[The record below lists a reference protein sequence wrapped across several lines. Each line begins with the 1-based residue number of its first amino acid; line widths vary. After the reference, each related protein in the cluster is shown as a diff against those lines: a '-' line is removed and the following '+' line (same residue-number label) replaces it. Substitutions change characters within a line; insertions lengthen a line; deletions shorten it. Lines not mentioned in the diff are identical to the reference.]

1 MPDFSPAPR
10 HRRDGHP
17 VLALTG
23 VIGVTAV
30 AGLGVVLAV
39 LPARDPAPSAARSV
53 AAGMSTAATS
63 ARPAPGFPS
72 AGPFFPSATASRE
85 PASERPETEP
95 EKEPERVPER
105 GEEAEEAATRDGAE
119 NDPGNDLE
127 KGQPA
132 RKQPVQEQRATRHG
146 APPPDHEIEASRS
159 SRRPDRTAAPSSRS
173 RPPSA
178 VSSSRSGGSDS
189 TGAAGRTGTGE
200 AQRPRPADAA
210 AAETTAAENTKGT
223 GASGTAVP
231 RGGADA
237 AGPTQMQDPCL
248 RFDDDLQRAYC
259 YEVLRALGQ

>member
-95 EKEPERVPER
+95 ERVPER
-105 GEEAEEAATRDGAE
+105 GEETEEAATRDGAE
-119 NDPGNDLE
+119 NNPGNGLE

-189 TGAAGRTGTGE
+189 TGAAGRIGTGE
-200 AQRPRPADAA
+200 AQRPRTADAA